1 MLRLQTTSSKTTTLL
16 LYIVSNVFYI
26 LGMAH
31 RVHYAT
37 RIDWTPRKL
46 HSNAVFWHSLA
57 PDKLEPHT
65 LFPYPLKPSIVPT
78 DLCPLCRSQLGGF
91 YSIYILIL

>member
-1 MLRLQTTSSKTTTLL
+1 MCPALIFLKETESREMTFLERTTSERTTSKQTTTLL

-37 RIDWTPRKL
+37 RIDWTQRKL

-57 PDKLEPHT
+57 PE
-65 LFPYPLKPSIVPT
+65 
-78 DLCPLCRSQLGGF
+78 
-91 YSIYILIL
+91 

>member
-1 MLRLQTTSSKTTTLL
+1 MVQLYHNRNVNKNSLLFKVDYTSKQTTTLL

-37 RIDWTPRKL
+37 RIDWTQRKL
-46 HSNAVFWHSLA
+46 HSNAVFLHSLA
-57 PDKLEPHT
+57 PE
-65 LFPYPLKPSIVPT
+65 
-78 DLCPLCRSQLGGF
+78 
-91 YSIYILIL
+91 

>member
-1 MLRLQTTSSKTTTLL
+1 MVQLYHNRNVNKNSLLFKVDYTSKQTTTLL

-57 PDKLEPHT
+57 PE
-65 LFPYPLKPSIVPT
+65 
-78 DLCPLCRSQLGGF
+78 
-91 YSIYILIL
+91 

>member
-1 MLRLQTTSSKTTTLL
+1 MNNYYVYLNYQLIEAFFEHKYALFVIMPVKSTILTDLQGENNRLGLQTTTLL

-37 RIDWTPRKL
+37 RIDWTQRKL

-57 PDKLEPHT
+57 PE
-65 LFPYPLKPSIVPT
+65 
-78 DLCPLCRSQLGGF
+78 
-91 YSIYILIL
+91 

>member
-1 MLRLQTTSSKTTTLL
+1 MSKGEFNSVTQVKGRENMADTVYFSKIEYCEVIGYGHTTSERTTSKQTTTLL

-57 PDKLEPHT
+57 PE
-65 LFPYPLKPSIVPT
+65 
-78 DLCPLCRSQLGGF
+78 
-91 YSIYILIL
+91 

>member
-57 PDKLEPHT
+57 PE
-65 LFPYPLKPSIVPT
+65 
-78 DLCPLCRSQLGGF
+78 
-91 YSIYILIL
+91 

>member
-1 MLRLQTTSSKTTTLL
+1 MVQLYHNRNVNKNSLLFKVDYTSERTTSKQTTTLL

-37 RIDWTPRKL
+37 RIDWTQRKL

-57 PDKLEPHT
+57 PE
-65 LFPYPLKPSIVPT
+65 
-78 DLCPLCRSQLGGF
+78 
-91 YSIYILIL
+91 

>member
-1 MLRLQTTSSKTTTLL
+1 MCPALIFLKETESREMTFLERTTSKQTTTLL

-37 RIDWTPRKL
+37 RIDWTQRKL

-57 PDKLEPHT
+57 PE
-65 LFPYPLKPSIVPT
+65 
-78 DLCPLCRSQLGGF
+78 
-91 YSIYILIL
+91 

>member
-1 MLRLQTTSSKTTTLL
+1 MCPALIFLKETESREMTFLERTTSKQTTTLL

-57 PDKLEPHT
+57 PE
-65 LFPYPLKPSIVPT
+65 
-78 DLCPLCRSQLGGF
+78 
-91 YSIYILIL
+91 